1 MNAVAT
7 IRDANKERQL
17 GAGPATTVLCSR
29 RGEVSIPG
37 PADPATTRV
46 KAVSFTAEALVVHL
60 TDGRAISV
68 PLESFPRLRDATPTQ
83 RAHWELT
90 GGGVG
95 IHWTDLDEDISLAGL
110 LGAAD

>member
-1 MNAVAT
+1 MST
-7 IRDANKERQL
+7 S
-17 GAGPATTVLCSR
+17 GPEEPPT
-29 RGEVSIPG
+29 P
-37 PADPATTRV
+37 RV
-46 KAVSFTAEALVVHL
+46 HAVSFTAEALVVRL

-68 PLESFPRLRDATPTQ
+68 PLASLPRLRGATPAQ
-83 RAHWELT
+83 RNHWQLT